1 MQTLRNGKYFFH
13 LSWLIGSLSLAG
25 CGGSQ
30 ERLAPDETYTVY
42 DGEEVIILSSKIESC
57 SYIGFSQ
64 SVVIQDCFSTLNA
77 GTRFETYS
85 NIVGFEPRWGT
96 TQELLVEYWKSPH
109 EIADAPLVMVK
120 LKERISAQEDPVGSR
135 YEYSSVNLAFTFD
148 QSQKF
153 LNNPWTC
160 GLDEGCTWIFASA
173 DPVNLTF
180 EKPSDGPMLLIEA
193 TVAPNPDETL

>member
-1 MQTLRNGKYFFH
+1 MQILKNGKYFFH
-13 LSWLIGSLSLAG
+13 LSWLIGSLAG

-96 TQELLVEYWKSPH
+96 TQELLVEYWQSPH

-120 LKERISAQEDPVGSR
+120 LKQVISQQEDPAGSR
-135 YEYSSVNLAFTFD
+135 YDYFSVNLPFTFD
-148 QSQKF
+148 QNQRF
-153 LNNPWTC
+153 LNHSWTC

-173 DPVNLTF
+173 DPVDLTF
-180 EKPSDGPMLLIEA
+180 EKKTDGSMLLIEA
-193 TVAPNPDETL
+193 TVAPNQDETL